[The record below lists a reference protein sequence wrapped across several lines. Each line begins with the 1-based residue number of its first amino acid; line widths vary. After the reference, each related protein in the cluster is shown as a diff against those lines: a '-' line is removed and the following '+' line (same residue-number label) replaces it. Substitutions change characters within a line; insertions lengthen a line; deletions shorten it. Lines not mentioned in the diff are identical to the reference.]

1 VTNNIKINKFLI
13 IIILFLVSCQ
23 RQVILDIDTI
33 KSEYLMEAYE
43 AYINQKNILDHTV
56 LIKLQNES
64 ETIIGH
70 GVLIQIEKTMYVLTN
85 YHVIYTYQ
93 ETSQLTMYIKDQEI
107 LGQVIY
113 DDPTFDLAFI
123 AIDVEDTF
131 NHVVIDLSLKME
143 VNEIVQ
149 STRKFNNDSKI
160 VFGTIL
166 DFDRVPIIDGNPL
179 ISDVTF
185 PVFSIQLESEYGIS
199 GSPVYNMDYEFI
211 GITYAVN
218 LQKNALSRV
227 YVIPIEDIQVFIY
240 NFLDQ

>member
-1 VTNNIKINKFLI
+1 
-13 IIILFLVSCQ
+13 
-23 RQVILDIDTI
+23 
-33 KSEYLMEAYE
+33 
-43 AYINQKNILDHTV
+43 
-56 LIKLQNES
+56 
-64 ETIIGH
+64 
-70 GVLIQIEKTMYVLTN
+70 
-85 YHVIYTYQ
+85 
-93 ETSQLTMYIKDQEI
+93 MYIKDQEI